1 MDMGTK
7 TTFKLTTEDGKEIRT
22 TANHPYL
29 VKLPAKNRRPFD
41 LDFAFVDEV
50 GVSYSP
56 DQLLFGVGALVVND
70 TIAINK
76 DLHDILT
83 GALSLQ
89 KDSKKPNRFEFKFNF
104 IKKNNVRFFKKILDV
119 LKKYDWNFWYVLED
133 KPFAYKNLPANYI
146 WERYVSALTRIAAN
160 FQRQT
165 AVAADYFD
173 EPSSFKASLRI

>member
-1 MDMGTK
+1 MRDRRYSLKRRRRRRRSDGTWEEYWEDVRIDEIEEGDEILTLDEKTGRFITSKVKALMDMGTK

-56 DQLLFGVGALVVND
+56 DQPLFGVGALVVND

-83 GALSLQ
+83 GALSFYK

-104 IKKNNVRFFKKILDV
+104 IKKNNVRFFLKNPGCVKKI
-119 LKKYDWNFWYVLED
+119 
-133 KPFAYKNLPANYI
+133 
-146 WERYVSALTRIAAN
+146 
-160 FQRQT
+160 
-165 AVAADYFD
+165 
-173 EPSSFKASLRI
+173 